1 MAEKKN
7 LYQRMIEVAEN
18 TAAVGK
24 NLEVSTAG
32 GKKMYDGVGHD
43 DVTKA
48 VRINMFKAGVLCFPV
63 SIEKVEDDEM
73 FMIRSTYRFQ
83 NVDDP
88 EDYMDMPSLGH
99 GHGQHKSGGAVSYSH
114 KMVLLKAF
122 LLETGEDPEKQIDP
136 EEPLPK
142 KQPKKKT
149 VATTTAAPS
158 PSDWYVNELSLK
170 EDGSSKYKEVQ
181 NEAEGQGL
189 TKIDIEE
196 FIRDMKLVNSSGK
209 SPFDFESCDRENKK
223 VVWNALKDKKIK
235 STNVK
240 DAEPEAE
247 LVTTGNLIEE
257 DDIPI

>member
-1 MAEKKN
+1 
-7 LYQRMIEVAEN
+7 
-18 TAAVGK
+18 
-24 NLEVSTAG
+24 
-32 GKKMYDGVGHD
+32 
-43 DVTKA
+43 
-48 VRINMFKAGVLCFPV
+48 
-63 SIEKVEDDEM
+63 
-73 FMIRSTYRFQ
+73 
-83 NVDDP
+83 
-88 EDYMDMPSLGH
+88 
-99 GHGQHKSGGAVSYSH
+99 
-114 KMVLLKAF
+114 MVLLKAF